1 MACAIN
7 ADEVS
12 EKIRISGQAAYDDF
26 SNLDVEVTWGNGEVS
41 SLHGDDCRPVTY
53 IPQLYINHLAER
65 SGQLQLNQ
73 LVEEILYQN
82 NNFKAF
88 AVENTAQ
95 REATIRVIKTRID
108 YLTELRKKY
117 SECGKEMEK
126 YGTEKAVSD
135 EIRRQ
140 EEKIA
145 QLRKQASFTPDEE
158 KQYMALRLRTDN
170 LQSRRRAIED
180 LTDASR
186 SLKESLYRHAG
197 STIQSLTDQLRLDI
211 PLSENSSFWR
221 KPSSAGGQSFSC
233 CQ

>member
-95 REATIRVIKTRID
+95 REATIRVIK
-108 YLTELRKKY
+108 
-117 SECGKEMEK
+117 
-126 YGTEKAVSD
+126 
-135 EIRRQ
+135 
-140 EEKIA
+140 
-145 QLRKQASFTPDEE
+145 PD
-158 KQYMALRLRTDN
+158 
-170 LQSRRRAIED
+170 
-180 LTDASR
+180 
-186 SLKESLYRHAG
+186 
-197 STIQSLTDQLRLDI
+197 
-211 PLSENSSFWR
+211 
-221 KPSSAGGQSFSC
+221 
-233 CQ
+233 